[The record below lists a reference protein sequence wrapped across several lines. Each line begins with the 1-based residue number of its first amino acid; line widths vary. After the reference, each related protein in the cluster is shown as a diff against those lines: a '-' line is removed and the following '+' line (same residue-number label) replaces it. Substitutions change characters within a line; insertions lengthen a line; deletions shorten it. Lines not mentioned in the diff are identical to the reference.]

1 MVDGLVCD
9 HCLRLSYPIY
19 FYQEKVCTN
28 PTPIPLSN
36 HYLPIFH
43 SNEWRRVYI
52 MYNVVDFV
60 DVLDPVDVVD
70 VGDI

>member
-1 MVDGLVCD
+1 MVGRLVYD
-9 HCLRLSYPIY
+9 HCLRLSYLIY
-19 FYQEKVCTN
+19 VYQEKVCTN

-36 HYLPIFH
+36 HRLPIFH
-43 SNEWRRVYI
+43 SDERRRLYI

-60 DVLDPVDVVD
+60 DVLDPIDVVN